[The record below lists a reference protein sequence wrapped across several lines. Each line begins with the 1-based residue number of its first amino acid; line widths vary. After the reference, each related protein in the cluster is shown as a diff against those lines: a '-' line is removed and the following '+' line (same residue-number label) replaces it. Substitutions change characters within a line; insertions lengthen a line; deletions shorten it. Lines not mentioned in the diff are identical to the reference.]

1 MSEKVVTLSI
11 GGGGKQTS
19 SFIKDIILKHF
30 DNEIIDNLGDASYIK
45 TGVSSAF
52 TTDSFVVRPEFFNGG
67 NIGKLSV
74 CGTVNDLAVSGAKP
88 LYLSFALVVAE
99 GYSLDK
105 LEQIVESAAIEA
117 KKAGVKIV
125 CGDTKVVERGGVDGV
140 IINTCGVGDVVKKLN
155 NYVNVKTGDKVIVT
169 SDIARHGMAIMLERG
184 QFGFNG
190 DIKSDCA
197 CLNHMMSNIYEY
209 NIKFSRDATRGG
221 VAAVLNEIAE
231 KSGKGF
237 IIDEENI
244 PLRQDVAE
252 LCETLGYDPLSVAN
266 EGAAVIIVSEE
277 DAEKVLDALHK
288 SDTGKNAKIIGSVT
302 DDARVVLNT
311 ISGGK
316 RVVDLPPG
324 ELLPRIC

>member
-1 MSEKVVTLSI
+1 
-11 GGGGKQTS
+11 
-19 SFIKDIILKHF
+19 
-30 DNEIIDNLGDASYIK
+30 
-45 TGVSSAF
+45 
-52 TTDSFVVRPEFFNGG
+52 
-67 NIGKLSV
+67 
-74 CGTVNDLAVSGAKP
+74 
-88 LYLSFALVVAE
+88 
-99 GYSLDK
+99 
-105 LEQIVESAAIEA
+105 
-117 KKAGVKIV
+117 
-125 CGDTKVVERGGVDGV
+125 
-140 IINTCGVGDVVKKLN
+140 
-155 NYVNVKTGDKVIVT
+155 
-169 SDIARHGMAIMLERG
+169 MAIMLERG